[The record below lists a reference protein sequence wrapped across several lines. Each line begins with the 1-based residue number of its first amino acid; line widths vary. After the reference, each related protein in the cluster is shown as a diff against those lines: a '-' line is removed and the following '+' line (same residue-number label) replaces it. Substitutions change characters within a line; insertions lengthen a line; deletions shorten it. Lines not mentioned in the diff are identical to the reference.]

1 MLSDYINEQPGKV
14 KYKTKLVL
22 DPEPWG
28 SKVIH
33 LIYFPQYH
41 PYILSRFGGP
51 EYCWTNDWSPSEFYC
66 EESKVKC
73 LEGLQCIP
81 KWSKCD
87 GIQDCSDGSD
97 EIEAICKGLVPTLS
111 LTIYTW
117 TFNLSVKVYR

>member
-1 MLSDYINEQPGKV
+1 MIINLQPGKV

-22 DPEPWG
+22 DPEPWV

-41 PYILSRFGGP
+41 PYVLSRFGGP
-51 EYCWTNDWSPSEFYC
+51 GYCWTNDWSPSELYC
-66 EESKVKC
+66 DEFEVKC
-73 LEGLQCIP
+73 LEGLQCII

-87 GIQDCSDGSD
+87 GYQDCSDGSD

-111 LTIYTW
+111 LII
-117 TFNLSVKVYR
+117 